1 MSEASAPLVQGYE
14 VLGILGQG
22 GFGIVY
28 RARQLAVGRE
38 VALKID
44 NRVLVNDRDRRR
56 FMREVT
62 SAGAL
67 SGHPNVAD
75 VYDAG
80 VLGDGRPFMVLELCP
95 GGSLADRLKDRGPFS
110 VREVRDIGIKI
121 SDAVAAAHANGVL
134 HRDIKPA
141 NILMNGYGQVAL
153 SDFGLAT
160 MPSKGEGAE
169 LSVTRESLTPAYAP
183 PEAFELVEPT
193 AQGDVYSLAA
203 TFYALLNG
211 RPPRF
216 PATGVANIA
225 VIMALH
231 RQPVPDVPGVP
242 QGLLN
247 VLRHALV
254 TDPAQRTQ
262 TAAELRDALA
272 TLDADGN
279 ATAAR
284 PVAPVPAPPPYQPP
298 PLRPPF
304 QDVRVGGPG
313 AVGPHTVSP
322 HHGPV
327 QHHAATRP
335 PGYRPPP
342 PPPARRTSP
351 VGFVIAAVFFAL
363 LLGGGIAYWVI
374 EGQRADPP
382 ATYDGAAPQ
391 GDDAGKAEKAAVGIP
406 ADVAT
411 YTENCAA
418 AKALAGAACVKVPEC
433 WESILSLAGAVTA
446 PRVGCEAQH
455 AWETYA
461 IAPMPADAVTWN
473 GNTLEK
479 HPTVAKLC
487 SMATLLASRQ
497 GTARKVTADQWSPSV
512 LPPTKEAFEAG
523 DHSYRCVGAV
533 PGKSGDGTYFAY

>member
-1 MSEASAPLVQGYE
+1 MSRIMSEASAPLVQGYE

-110 VREVRDIGIKI
+110 PREVRDIGIKI
-121 SDAVAAAHANGVL
+121 SDAVAAAHAHGVL

-216 PATGVANIA
+216 PANGVANIA

-272 TLDADGN
+272 ALDADGN

-284 PVAPVPAPPPYQPP
+284 PVAPVPPPPPYQPP

-304 QDVRVGGPG
+304 QDVRVGGP
-313 AVGPHTVSP
+313 ATLNPK
-322 HHGPV
+322 HGPV
-327 QHHAATRP
+327 QQYASTRP
-335 PGYRPPP
+335 PAYRPPAP
-342 PPPARRTSP
+342 PPVRRTSP
-351 VGFVIAAVFFAL
+351 VGFIIAAVFFAL

-374 EGQRADPP
+374 EGRTADPP
-382 ATYDGAAPQ
+382 ATYEPTGAEGGAPKE
-391 GDDAGKAEKAAVGIP
+391 AGIP
-406 ADVAT
+406 ANVAT
-411 YTENCAA
+411 FTENCAA
-418 AKALAGAACVKVPEC
+418 AKVAAGAACVREPEC
-433 WESILSLAGAVTA
+433 WEGILSLAGAVSA

-455 AWETYA
+455 TWETYA
-461 IAPMPADAVTWN
+461 IAPMPSDAVTWN
-473 GNTLEK
+473 GDTLEK

-497 GTARKVTADQWSPSV
+497 GKARKVTADQWSPSV

-523 DHSYRCVGAV
+523 DHSYRCVGSV
-533 PGKSGDGTYFAY
+533 IGKSGDGTYFAY

>member
-14 VLGILGQG
+14 VSGILGQG

-95 GGSLADRLKDRGPFS
+95 GGSLADRLKNQGPYS

-141 NILMNGYGQVAL
+141 NILINAYGHVAL

-216 PATGVANIA
+216 PANGVANIA

-242 QGLLN
+242 QGLLD

-254 TDPAQRTQ
+254 TDPTQRTQ

-272 TLDADGN
+272 ALDLDGN

-284 PVAPVPAPPPYQPP
+284 PVPPVPAPPPYQPP

-304 QDVRVGGPG
+304 QDVRVGGP
-313 AVGPHTVSP
+313 ATVSP

-327 QHHAATRP
+327 QHYAPTHPGQRP
-335 PGYRPPP
+335 AYRPPV

-351 VGFVIAAVFFAL
+351 VGFIIAAVFFAL
-363 LLGGGIAYWVI
+363 LLGGGVAYYVI
-374 EGQRADPP
+374 EGQA
-382 ATYDGAAPQ
+382 ATETVTDGPLQVNAAEGGAAP
-391 GDDAGKAEKAAVGIP
+391 AAVG
-406 ADVAT
+406 AGVAT
-411 YTENCAA
+411 YTDNCAA
-418 AKALAGAACVKVPEC
+418 AKVVKGAACVQEPEC
-433 WESILSLAGAVTA
+433 WESILSLQGSVTA

-461 IAPMPADAVTWN
+461 IAPLPTDALTWDAN
-473 GNTLEK
+473 KLVK
-479 HPTVAKLC
+479 HPTIVKLC
-487 SMATLLASRQ
+487 SMRTLLASRQ
-497 GTARKVTADQWSPSV
+497 GAAVKVTADRWSPDI
-512 LPPTKEAFEAG
+512 LPPTKEAFAKG
-523 DHSYRCVGAV
+523 DHYFRCVGAV
-533 PGKSGDGTYFAY
+533 PGKSGDGSYFSAY